1 MRKRQKVIDS
11 SFGTIVIES
20 GRRSFPFLPGVLFL
34 VLGSLVLFAPKLIM
48 VALAAVLFLVGA
60 SLCFLAWKF
69 LQFKRQL
76 SRLSRDLDGRIQVQ
90 AFHIKDGVLRGGGIR
105 ERDLRE
111 SALGESGDGGL
122 RSDEKKIIIH

>member
-1 MRKRQKVIDS
+1 M
-11 SFGTIVIES
+11 
-20 GRRSFPFLPGVLFL
+20 
-34 VLGSLVLFAPKLIM
+34 A
-48 VALAAVLFLVGA
+48 ALAAVLFLIGA
-60 SLCFLAWKF
+60 SLCFVAWKF

-90 AFHIKDGVLRGGGIR
+90 AFHIKDGAIRAGGIR

-111 SALGESGDGGL
+111 AALGENGEPGL